1 MRQVAAETARGHRS
15 DPYGQRRPMSGGYPP
30 RPQGSGPGPRPPGG
44 RPGRYERGPGGPPRG
59 QHPSRSYGNAAPMP
73 RPDRPHRE
81 RPHREGREQPEHR
94 PHRDDR
100 PRGPR
105 KPFRTGVQSAGEG
118 PPRPVPA
125 PELPPLARI
134 RTLVT
139 GYQTTAVLL
148 AAYSLG
154 VFTEVQRR
162 PQVLADLARHCGAD
176 PRGLAPLLDALVGL
190 GVLHRHGATYVLP
203 RDLATYLVPGV
214 DGDGTGL
221 IDAAP
226 DQVFAW
232 MDLARS
238 VREGEQRQVFS
249 SEGLL
254 ASDPE
259 RVRRYIRSVH
269 TTTRESCRRVVEM
282 APLLPGSTLVD
293 VGGGSGIFAAEY
305 VRRTPDLK
313 AYLFDL
319 PPTIEIAREILR
331 SEGLEDAVE
340 YVPGDYRRDP
350 FPGPVDTVLISNV
363 FQTESEGHCLSILR
377 RAREALRPGGTL
389 LVHGGMGD
397 ETSTIPAPL
406 ALFSVMMY
414 LFFDEG
420 RLWSADK
427 VSQWLAAEGFGVRSI
442 RPLGPP
448 FLSKLILATRLD

>member
-1 MRQVAAETARGHRS
+1 
-15 DPYGQRRPMSGGYPP
+15 
-30 RPQGSGPGPRPPGG
+30 
-44 RPGRYERGPGGPPRG
+44 
-59 QHPSRSYGNAAPMP
+59 
-73 RPDRPHRE
+73 
-81 RPHREGREQPEHR
+81 
-94 PHRDDR
+94 
-100 PRGPR
+100 
-105 KPFRTGVQSAGEG
+105 VQSAGQG

-134 RTLVT
+134 RALIN
-139 GYQTTAVLL
+139 GYQSTAVLL

-154 VFTEVQRR
+154 LFTEIQRK
-162 PQVLADLARHCGAD
+162 PQVAADLARHCGAAL
-176 PRGLAPLLDALVGL
+176 RGLMPLLDALVGL

-226 DQVFAW
+226 DHVFAW

-238 VREGEQRQVFS
+238 VREGEGRQVYS

-269 TTTRESCRRVVEM
+269 TTTRESCRRVAEM
-282 APLLPGSTLVD
+282 APLLPGSSLVD
-293 VGGGSGIFAAEY
+293 VGGGSGVFAAEY

-319 PPTIEIAREILR
+319 PPTIEIAREILA
-331 SEGLEDAVE
+331 SEGLEDTVE
-340 YVPGDYRRDP
+340 FVPGDYRRDP

-363 FQTESEGHCLSILR
+363 FQTESEEHCLSILR

-389 LVHGGMGD
+389 LIHGGMSD
-397 ETSTIPAPL
+397 ENVSPPPPL
-406 ALFSVMMY
+406 ALFSMMMY
-414 LFFDEG
+414 LYFEEG
-420 RLWSADK
+420 ALWSTEK
-427 VSQWLAAEGFGVRSI
+427 VTQWLAAEGFGVRSI

>member
-1 MRQVAAETARGHRS
+1 
-15 DPYGQRRPMSGGYPP
+15 MS
-30 RPQGSGPGPRPPGG
+30 
-44 RPGRYERGPGGPPRG
+44 
-59 QHPSRSYGNAAPMP
+59 
-73 RPDRPHRE
+73 RPDRPRHDRPNQDRPHQDRPYQDRQYQD
-81 RPHREGREQPEHR
+81 RPHREGRDSSEHR
-94 PHRDDR
+94 PQRDDR

-105 KPFRTGVQSAGEG
+105 KPFRTGVQSAGQG

-125 PELPPLARI
+125 PELPALARI

-139 GYQTTAVLL
+139 GYQTTAVIL

-154 VFTEVQRR
+154 IFTEVQRR
-162 PQVLADLARHCGAD
+162 PQVLSDLARHCGAD
-176 PRGLAPLLDALVGL
+176 VRGLTPLLEALVGL

-238 VREGEQRQVFS
+238 VRDGEQRQVFS

-331 SEGLEDAVE
+331 AEGLEDTVE
-340 YVPGDYRRDP
+340 YVPGDYRRDS

-363 FQTESEGHCLSILR
+363 FQTESEENSLSILR

-397 ETSTIPAPL
+397 ETAAPPAPL

-414 LFFDEG
+414 LLFEEG
-420 RLWSADK
+420 RLWSTDK
-427 VSQWLAAEGFGVRSI
+427 ISEWLAAEGFGVRSI

-448 FLSKLILATRLD
+448 FLSKLILATRLE